1 MRVNVHVE
9 YSSKTTFFPEGS
21 LEFHHVEDARIS
33 VSFLCI
39 IILGY
44 RNPKGAVGILPSFHG
59 NPSENNLSESH
70 LPKRECEKQREKHIN
85 VSKQCNNCNNLKLL
99 YR

>member
-9 YSSKTTFFPEGS
+9 YSSKTTFFPKGS
-21 LEFHHVEDARIS
+21 SEFHHVEDPRIS
-33 VSFLCI
+33 VSFLRI

-44 RNPKGAVGILPSFHG
+44 RNPEGAVGILPSFLG

-70 LPKRECEKQREKHIN
+70 VPKRECGKQREKHIN
-85 VSKQCNNCNNLKLL
+85 VSKQCNNCNN
-99 YR
+99 